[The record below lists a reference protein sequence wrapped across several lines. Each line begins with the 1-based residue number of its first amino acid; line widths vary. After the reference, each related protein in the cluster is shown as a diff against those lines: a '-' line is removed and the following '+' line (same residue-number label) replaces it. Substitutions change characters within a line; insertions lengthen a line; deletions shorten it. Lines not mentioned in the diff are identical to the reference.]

1 MQTSHE
7 PFIIIRIFALH
18 NPLQKSSRDTF
29 FSMTFSCT
37 ESRSKDHCSVRSL
50 FLRSAL
56 FWITPVFLFLLI
68 LFKTSSLMSYSPL
81 VLLFYSAGLYT
92 SGFST
97 TEWESAHKTGLAL
110 KPNTKDFFWE
120 MEGKASWGAH
130 RWGLQLCRGC
140 VGLRCYG
147 DSKRAV
153 FQYHLPYAIC
163 YSVSL
168 DFFVSIPVKFHIQ
181 DCLEMFFCSKK
192 HRNVYERLHYYCLP
206 AFSVIIV
213 HTKSPAKIGT
223 ALKYI

>member
-1 MQTSHE
+1 
-7 PFIIIRIFALH
+7 
-18 NPLQKSSRDTF
+18 
-29 FSMTFSCT
+29 
-37 ESRSKDHCSVRSL
+37 
-50 FLRSAL
+50 
-56 FWITPVFLFLLI
+56 
-68 LFKTSSLMSYSPL
+68 MSYSPL

-206 AFSVIIV
+206 ASSVIIV
-213 HTKSPAKIGT
+213 HTKITCQNWHSFKIHLNT
-223 ALKYI
+223 SLLTKRECSFPHTQHIWCETVLFYD